1 MRDPWKANFGF
12 SAKML
17 AYAEANVDFG
27 IAYAEMGPNR
37 TLVQSIFQIRSE
49 QESVKK
55 QNEIQ
60 KKLFSVKGQKKKNW
74 KWTKKTAAI
83 LGYVFGEGYVP
94 DSSGKYWATIGSPR

>member
-1 MRDPWKANFGF
+1 
-12 SAKML
+12 ML

-60 KKLFSVKGQKKKNW
+60 KKLFSVKGQKKKKIENEQRKRQQFW
-74 KWTKKTAAI
+74 VMS
-83 LGYVFGEGYVP
+83 LGKDMYLTLQGNIELL
-94 DSSGKYWATIGSPR
+94 SGRQGNL

>member
-1 MRDPWKANFGF
+1 
-12 SAKML
+12 ML

-60 KKLFSVKGQKKKNW
+60 KKLFSVKGQKKK
-74 KWTKKTAAI
+74 KK
-83 LGYVFGEGYVP
+83 LKMNKENGSNFGLCLWGRIC
-94 DSSGKYWATIGSPR
+94 T